1 MMTLFH
7 RETHEEYFK
16 KKKADIKNIVK
27 TLSLE
32 DFEQQDITAM
42 AEDLSKKTAI
52 EELSVTLSVSPQN
65 VATEMPNMERYHL
78 PVQGNIDLLFVKP
91 SLQEE
96 MTFAACLDKAKNLL
110 VIVLDKH
117 SAYDAQQLQALQANV
132 EQINRD
138 VMVFNMEL
146 PAYVEEELKKQRLFL
161 RTMEK
166 GVF

>member
-1 MMTLFH
+1 M
-7 RETHEEYFK
+7 R
-16 KKKADIKNIVK
+16 
-27 TLSLE
+27 
-32 DFEQQDITAM
+32 
-42 AEDLSKKTAI
+42 
-52 EELSVTLSVSPQN
+52 
-65 VATEMPNMERYHL
+65 
-78 PVQGNIDLLFVKP
+78 
-91 SLQEE
+91 
-96 MTFAACLDKAKNLL
+96 CLDKAKNLL